1 MAKPIDPKSVKSAL
15 RAIEVLEFFNRN
27 RPSASVND
35 IARHYNYPQSSTSEL
50 MNCLVALGYL
60 QRDHNGRRFCPS
72 SRVAALGAWVQPRLF
87 RSGHLY
93 RIMDD
98 LAAETDSSVVLANI
112 NFARLQQVHVV
123 ANAEDHAAISLED
136 PASSLLHTAE
146 GLAILSTFPLE
157 AARRLIHRLNSEIDE
172 PFRVRQQDIMAALE
186 AAASKGYVARHQDER
201 LISIA
206 IALPH
211 AEEGER
217 LVLGVRPRNAETQEG
232 DLVRALTSRFHARLG
247 PVAVNE
253 AHDTDTRRRAV

>member
-1 MAKPIDPKSVKSAL
+1 MAKSIDPKSVKSAL
-15 RAIEVLEFFNRN
+15 RALEVLEFFNHN

-60 QRDHNGRRFCPS
+60 RRDRNGRRFAPS

-87 RSGHLY
+87 RSGQLY
-93 RIMDD
+93 HIMDD
-98 LAAETDSSVVLANI
+98 LAAETNSSVVLANI
-112 NFARLQQVHVV
+112 NFARLQHIHIV
-123 ANAEDHAAISLED
+123 ADPEAHDAIALED
-136 PASSLLHTAE
+136 PAASLIHSAE

-157 AARRLIHRLNSEIDE
+157 EARRLIHRLNSEIDE
-172 PFRVRQQDIMAALE
+172 PFRVRQQDVVAALE
-186 AAASKGYVARHQDER
+186 MAAAKGYVVKRQDER
-201 LISIA
+201 LVSIA
-206 IALPH
+206 VALPY

-217 LVLGVRPRNAETQEG
+217 LVLGLRPRAPGMHES

-253 AHDTDTRRRAV
+253 LAPAETRRRAV